1 MRDREMTDEE
11 ILDSWRTSELAHA
24 QAAELDMLEAFIAKA
39 AAEDAAIARF
49 GLGPHHHAY
58 QARFQA
64 QPSNV
69 S

>member
-1 MRDREMTDEE
+1 MAHGG
-11 ILDSWRTSELAHA
+11 TSNA

-64 QPSNV
+64 QPS
-69 S
+69 SES